1 MNITIDK
8 PLPAAVEAE
17 RSLLGS
23 ILLEGDRLVEI
34 RGQVHASVFSLEAH
48 RLIYQAMC
56 SLDDQRLGIDITTLV
71 QELKD
76 RKHREAVGGASYVA
90 SLTEGMPRK
99 LNLDSYIS
107 IVCEKADLRSLARL
121 AENTLVRSVDEGS
134 TPTEIIGSIQ
144 GALEDILEGTQEHDD
159 PLVSTYLLRV
169 MNELEESRTRPTES
183 GISFGLGSLDGFTGG
198 MRSGEVVVVGARSG
212 VGKSSLMV
220 QAAVANCRAGIPVH
234 LFSLEMTRAQVIHRI
249 LAILSGVPFKLV
261 DNPNLASV
269 TDMERIRDASNEL
282 AEWPLRIHDKSEMH
296 IDQIVGLARL
306 SIRRNGTRLVVVDYA
321 QNVKSDGRDE
331 RTRVSDTSRSLTR
344 MIKHE
349 PASLMLL
356 SQLRKVDREHYSK
369 PPVIA
374 DLRETGQLENDAH
387 LVLLLHRGW
396 DEEQARIAD
405 VAEILVPKQ
414 RRGETGALAARFNRR
429 SVTFEEL
436 A

>member
-8 PLPAAVEAE
+8 PLPAAPDAE

-34 RGQVHASVFSLEAH
+34 RGQVHESAFSVEAH
-48 RLIYQAMC
+48 RLIYRAIC
-56 SLDDQRLGIDITTLV
+56 SLEDQGLGIDIVTVV

-90 SLTEGMPRK
+90 SLTENMPRK
-99 LNLDSYIS
+99 LNLDSYIA
-107 IVCEKADLRSLARL
+107 IVREKADLRSLARL
-121 AENTLVRSVDEGS
+121 AETTLIRSVDEGD
-134 TPTEIIGSIQ
+134 TPAEIIGTIQ
-144 GALEDILEGTQEHDD
+144 TALEDILEGTQEHDD
-159 PLVSTYLLRV
+159 PLVSSYLVQV
-169 MNELEESRTRPTES
+169 MDELEESRSRPKES
-183 GISFGLGSLDGFTGG
+183 GISFGLNSLDAFTGG
-198 MRSGEVVVVGARSG
+198 MRVGEVVVVGARSG
-212 VGKSSLMV
+212 VGKSSLMI
-220 QAAVANCRAGIPVH
+220 QAAVANCRSGVPVH

-249 LAILSGVPFKLV
+249 LAILSGVPYRLV
-261 DNPNLASV
+261 DNPSRANDAE
-269 TDMERIRDASNEL
+269 MARIREASSEV

-306 SIRRNGTRLVVVDYA
+306 SIRRYGTRLVVVDYA
-321 QNVKSDGRDE
+321 QNVKSEGRDE

-356 SQLRKVDREHYSK
+356 SQLRKVDREHYGK
-369 PPVIA
+369 APVIA

-396 DEEQARIAD
+396 NESESRIAD
-405 VAEILVPKQ
+405 EAEILVPKQ
-414 RRGETGALAARFNRR
+414 RRGDTGALAARFSRL
-429 SVTFEEL
+429 SVTFEEV